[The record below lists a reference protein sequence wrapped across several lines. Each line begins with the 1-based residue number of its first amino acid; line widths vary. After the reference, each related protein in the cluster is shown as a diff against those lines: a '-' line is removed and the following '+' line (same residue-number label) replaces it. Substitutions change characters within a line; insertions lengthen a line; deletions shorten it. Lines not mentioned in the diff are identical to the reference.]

1 MVVTYTEW
9 SFKICLSLLY
19 TIVYKLSEAI
29 FFRLCSRKGDW
40 IFSSN
45 LFMIMSELTA

>member
-29 FFRLCSRKGDW
+29 FAVSGRERVIGYFHRIYL
-40 IFSSN
+40 
-45 LFMIMSELTA
+45 